1 MVSDPSIILE
11 ADHLTR
17 RFGRVTA
24 VDDVSFQIRRGEIV
38 GMLGPNGAGKTTT
51 LRMIAGFLCPTA
63 GDARIA
69 GRSVTDD
76 PLGARRR
83 LGYLPEHAAL
93 YPDMRAGEYLRFRA
107 ALKGVPRARIAARV
121 EEAAELCGV
130 RPVLRRL
137 IGELSK
143 GYRQRVALA
152 DALVHEPELLVLDEP
167 TLGLD
172 PNQIRQARDL
182 IRSLAERHTVLI
194 SSHILPEIE
203 MTCHRV
209 LILHRGRLLAEGPVP
224 ELAAQIH
231 RRRRIMMQ
239 VRAPQDD
246 VLRELAR
253 WAGGGEVAVE
263 PLPEEWVEAR
273 IEARAGDDPRPEL
286 AALAARRGWP
296 LRELRREELSLEQ
309 VFLALTGAD
318 PRGGA
323 R

>member
-1 MVSDPSIILE
+1 MVTVPSIILE
-11 ADHLTR
+11 AEHLTR

-24 VDDVSFQIRRGEIV
+24 VDDVSFQIGRGEIV

-51 LRMIAGFLCPTA
+51 LRMIAGFLCPTG
-63 GDARIA
+63 GDVRLA
-69 GRSVTDD
+69 GRSITED
-76 PLGARRR
+76 PLGTRRR

-93 YPDMRAGEYLRFRA
+93 YPDMRVAEYLRFRA
-107 ALKGVPRARIAARV
+107 ELKGVARGRVAARV
-121 EEAAELCGV
+121 EEAAELCGI

-172 PNQIRQARDL
+172 PNQIRQAREL
-182 IRSLAERHTVLI
+182 IRSLAARHTVLI

-203 MTCHRV
+203 VTCHRV
-209 LILHRGRLLAEGPVP
+209 LILHRGRLLAQGPVA
-224 ELAAQIH
+224 ELAAQLH
-231 RRRRIMMQ
+231 RRRRIMLQ
-239 VRAPQDD
+239 VRAPEPE
-246 VLRELAR
+246 LRRELA
-253 WAGGGEVAVE
+253 AHAQSGEITLE
-263 PLPEEWVEAR
+263 PLEDGWLEVR
-273 IEARAGDDPRPEL
+273 MEARADDDPRPAL
-286 AALAARRGWP
+286 AALVVARGWP

-318 PRGGA
+318 IGGGA

>member
-1 MVSDPSIILE
+1 MSFATTTVLE

-17 RFGRVTA
+17 RFGRITA

-38 GMLGPNGAGKTTT
+38 GLLGPNGAGKTTT

-63 GDARIA
+63 GDARVA
-69 GRSVTDD
+69 GYSVTRD
-76 PLGARRR
+76 PIGARRR
-83 LGYLPEHAAL
+83 LGYLPEQAAL
-93 YPDMRAGEYLRFRA
+93 YPEMRAGEYLRFRA
-107 ALKGVPRARIAARV
+107 ELKGVPRSRIAART
-121 EEAAELCGV
+121 EEAAELCGI

-152 DALVHEPELLVLDEP
+152 DALVHEPQLLVLDEP

-172 PNQIRQARDL
+172 PNQIRQVREL

-209 LILHRGRLLAEGPVP
+209 LILHRGRLLADGPVS
-224 ELAAQIH
+224 ELAAQLH

-239 VRAPQDD
+239 VRAPE
-246 VLRELAR
+246 REVRREVSVFA
-253 WAGGGEVAVE
+253 AGGEVVVE
-263 PLPEEWVEAR
+263 PLLEDWIEVRVEAR
-273 IEARAGDDPRPEL
+273 TGDDPRPDL
-286 AALAARRGWP
+286 AALAARHGWP
-296 LRELRREELSLEQ
+296 LRELHREELSLEQ
-309 VFLALTGAD
+309 VFLALTGGD
-318 PRGGA
+318 RRGEGP
-323 R
+323 

>member
-1 MVSDPSIILE
+1 MPPDSAIVLE

-24 VDDVSFQIRRGEIV
+24 VEDVSFQIRRGEIV

-51 LRMIAGFLCPTA
+51 LRMVAGFLCPTA
-63 GDARIA
+63 GDARVA

-76 PLGARRR
+76 PIGARRR

-93 YPDMRAGEYLRFRA
+93 YPEMRAGEYLRFRA
-107 ALKGVPRARIAARV
+107 ELKGVPRARIAARV
-121 EEAAELCGV
+121 DEAAELCGV

-152 DALVHEPELLVLDEP
+152 DALVHEPQLLVLDEP

-172 PNQIRQARDL
+172 PNQIRQVREL
-182 IRSLAERHTVLI
+182 IRALAERHTVLI

-209 LILHRGRLLAEGPVP
+209 LILHRGRLLADGPVA
-224 ELAAQIH
+224 ELAAQLH

-239 VRAPQDD
+239 VRAPAAEVRRQIAMLTGTSD
-246 VLRELAR
+246 VLTESLADG
-253 WAGGGEVAVE
+253 WLEVQ
-263 PLPEEWVEAR
+263 LEAT
-273 IEARAGDDPRPEL
+273 AGDDLRPSL
-286 AALAARRGWP
+286 AALAAARGWP

-318 PRGGA
+318 GRGGP